1 MNYQLLGKTKLKVPA
16 VGVGCMRMANMPPQ
30 DLQNFIAQ
38 SLDLGMN
45 FFDHADIYGGG
56 KCEEVFADGIKSLTV
71 SRDKIIL
78 QSKCGIVPGKMYDF
92 SKSHILQSV
101 DSILKRLKTDYLDV
115 LILHRPDVL
124 FDGEELAET
133 FDKLSKSGKV
143 LHFGVSNHSPIQI
156 QLLKKYLHQDLI
168 VNQMQFGLGH
178 CKMISQSLEVNM
190 NSDGGIS
197 RDGGVLEYC
206 RLNDITLQ
214 AWSPFQSDNGSGCF
228 IDNENYGNLNGVLWE
243 LGQKYGV
250 SKTTIA
256 AAWVL
261 RHPAKVQLITG
272 TMNINR
278 LDEIAKATEINLSRE
293 EWYRLYLSAGHFLP

>member
-1 MNYQLLGKTKLKVPA
+1 MNYQILGKTKLKVPT
-16 VGVGCMRMANMPPQ
+16 VGVGCMRMASMPSQ
-30 DLQNFIAQ
+30 DLQNFIARC
-38 SLDLGMN
+38 LDLGMN
-45 FFDHADIYGGG
+45 FFDHADIYGDGR
-56 KCEEVFADGIKSLTV
+56 CEEVFADGIKSLNV
-71 SRDKIIL
+71 SRDKMIL

-92 SKSHILQSV
+92 SASHILQSV
-101 DSILKRLKTDYLDV
+101 DGILKRLKTDYLDV

-124 FDGEELAET
+124 FDGEELAEA

-243 LGQKYGV
+243 LGQKYQV

-261 RHPAKVQLITG
+261 RHPAKIQLITG

>member
-56 KCEEVFADGIKSLTV
+56 KCEEVFADGIKSLNV

-78 QSKCGIVPGKMYDF
+78 QSKCGIVSGKMYDF

>member
-1 MNYQLLGKTKLKVPA
+1 
-16 VGVGCMRMANMPPQ
+16 
-30 DLQNFIAQ
+30 
-38 SLDLGMN
+38 
-45 FFDHADIYGGG
+45 
-56 KCEEVFADGIKSLTV
+56 
-71 SRDKIIL
+71 
-78 QSKCGIVPGKMYDF
+78 
-92 SKSHILQSV
+92 
-101 DSILKRLKTDYLDV
+101 
-115 LILHRPDVL
+115 
-124 FDGEELAET
+124 
-133 FDKLSKSGKV
+133 
-143 LHFGVSNHSPIQI
+143 
-156 QLLKKYLHQDLI
+156 
-168 VNQMQFGLGH
+168 MQFGLGH

>member
-16 VGVGCMRMANMPPQ
+16 IGVGCMRMANMPPQ

-56 KCEEVFADGIKSLTV
+56 KCEEVFADGIKSLSV
-71 SRDKIIL
+71 CRDKIIL

-92 SKSHILQSV
+92 SKTHILQSV
-101 DSILKRLKTDYLDV
+101 DGILKRLKTDYLDV
-115 LILHRPDVL
+115 LILHRPDVF

-133 FDKLSKSGKV
+133 FDELAKSGKV
-143 LHFGVSNHSPIQI
+143 LHFGVSNHNPIQI

-206 RLNDITLQ
+206 CLNDITLQ

-256 AAWVL
+256 AAWIL
-261 RHPAKVQLITG
+261 RHPAKIQLITG

-293 EWYRLYLSAGHFLP
+293 DWYRLYLSAGHFLP

>member
-16 VGVGCMRMANMPPQ
+16 IGVGCMRMANMPPQ

-56 KCEEVFADGIKSLTV
+56 KCEEVFADGIKSLSV
-71 SRDKIIL
+71 CRDKIIL

-92 SKSHILQSV
+92 SKTHILQSV
-101 DSILKRLKTDYLDV
+101 DGILKRLKTDYLDV
-115 LILHRPDVL
+115 LILHRPDVF

-133 FDKLSKSGKV
+133 FDELAKSGKV
-143 LHFGVSNHSPIQI
+143 LHFGVSNHNPIQI

-256 AAWVL
+256 VAWIL
-261 RHPAKVQLITG
+261 RHPAKIQLITG

-293 EWYRLYLSAGHFLP
+293 DWYRLYLSAGHFLP

>member
-56 KCEEVFADGIKSLTV
+56 KCEEVFADGIKSLAV

-124 FDGEELAET
+124 FDGEELAEA

-143 LHFGVSNHSPIQI
+143 LHFGVSNHNPIQI

-261 RHPAKVQLITG
+261 RHPEKVQLITG

>member
-16 VGVGCMRMANMPPQ
+16 IGVGCMRMANMPPQ

-56 KCEEVFADGIKSLTV
+56 KCEEVFADGIKSLAV

-133 FDKLSKSGKV
+133 FDELAKSGKV
-143 LHFGVSNHSPIQI
+143 LHFGVSNHNPIQI

>member
-56 KCEEVFADGIKSLTV
+56 KCEEVFADGIKSLNV

-133 FDKLSKSGKV
+133 FDELAKSGKV
-143 LHFGVSNHSPIQI
+143 LHFGVSNHNPIQI

>member
-56 KCEEVFADGIKSLTV
+56 KCEEVFADGIKSLNV

-143 LHFGVSNHSPIQI
+143 LHFGVSNHNPIQI

-243 LGQKYGV
+243 LGQKYQV

-261 RHPAKVQLITG
+261 RHPAKIQLITG

-293 EWYRLYLSAGHFLP
+293 EWYRLYLNAGHFLP

>member
-16 VGVGCMRMANMPPQ
+16 IGVGCMRMANMPPQ

-56 KCEEVFADGIKSLTV
+56 KCEEVFADGIKSLSV
-71 SRDKIIL
+71 CRDKIIL

-92 SKSHILQSV
+92 SKTHILQSV
-101 DSILKRLKTDYLDV
+101 DGILKRLKTDYLDV
-115 LILHRPDVL
+115 LILHRPDVF
-124 FDGEELAET
+124 FDGEELAEI
-133 FDKLSKSGKV
+133 FDELAKSGKV
-143 LHFGVSNHSPIQI
+143 LHFGVSNHNPIQI

-256 AAWVL
+256 AAWIL
-261 RHPAKVQLITG
+261 RHPAKIQLITG

>member
-16 VGVGCMRMANMPPQ
+16 IGVGCMRMANIPPQ

-56 KCEEVFADGIKSLTV
+56 KCEEVFADGIKSLSV
-71 SRDKIIL
+71 CRDKIIL

-92 SKSHILQSV
+92 SKTHILQSV
-101 DSILKRLKTDYLDV
+101 DGILKRLKTDYLDV
-115 LILHRPDVL
+115 LILHRPDVF

-133 FDKLSKSGKV
+133 FDELAKSGKV
-143 LHFGVSNHSPIQI
+143 LHFGVSNHNPIQI

-256 AAWVL
+256 AAWIL
-261 RHPAKVQLITG
+261 RHPAKIQLITG

>member
-1 MNYQLLGKTKLKVPA
+1 
-16 VGVGCMRMANMPPQ
+16 
-30 DLQNFIAQ
+30 
-38 SLDLGMN
+38 
-45 FFDHADIYGGG
+45 
-56 KCEEVFADGIKSLTV
+56 
-71 SRDKIIL
+71 
-78 QSKCGIVPGKMYDF
+78 
-92 SKSHILQSV
+92 
-101 DSILKRLKTDYLDV
+101 
-115 LILHRPDVL
+115 LHRPDVL
-124 FDGEELAET
+124 FDGEELAEA

-243 LGQKYGV
+243 LGQKYQV

-261 RHPAKVQLITG
+261 RHPAKIQLITG

-278 LDEIAKATEINLSRE
+278 LDEIVKATEINLSRE